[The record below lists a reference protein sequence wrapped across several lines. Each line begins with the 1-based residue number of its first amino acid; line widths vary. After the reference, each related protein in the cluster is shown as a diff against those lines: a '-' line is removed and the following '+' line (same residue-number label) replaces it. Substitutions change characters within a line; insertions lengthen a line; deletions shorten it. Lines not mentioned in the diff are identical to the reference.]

1 MELKAIGP
9 VSSAK
14 VLGLFYAAT
23 IGLVA
28 GVVVACVALAGAA
41 LGRGGEDVSPFLGSM
56 FGVAA
61 IVLLPVLYGVLGALG
76 GLILSGLYNVIAR
89 LVGAIQVTL
98 Q

>member
-14 VLGLFYAAT
+14 VLGLFYAA

-28 GVVVACVALAGAA
+28 GVVVACIALAGAA

-61 IVLLPVLYGVLGALG
+61 IVLLPVLYGVLGSLG
-76 GLILSGLYNVIAR
+76 GLILSSLYNAIAR
-89 LVGAIQVTL
+89 LVGGIQVTL

>member
-1 MELKAIGP
+1 MELKEIGP

-14 VLGLFYAAT
+14 VLGVFYAA
-23 IGLVA
+23 IGLIA
-28 GVVVACVALAGAA
+28 GVVVACIAVAGAA
-41 LGRGGEDVSPFLGSM
+41 LGNGVENVSPILGGM
-56 FGVAA
+56 FGVGA

-89 LVGAIQVTL
+89 LVGGIQVTL

>member
-14 VLGLFYAAT
+14 VLGLFYAA

-89 LVGAIQVTL
+89 LVGGIQVTL

>member
-14 VLGLFYAAT
+14 VLGLFYAA

-28 GVVVACVALAGAA
+28 GVVVACIALAGAA

-61 IVLLPVLYGVLGALG
+61 IVLLPVLYGVLGSLG
-76 GLILSGLYNVIAR
+76 GLILSSLYNVIAR
-89 LVGAIQVTL
+89 LVGGIQVTL

>member
-14 VLGLFYAAT
+14 VLGLFYAA

-28 GVVVACVALAGAA
+28 GVVVACVALAGAT

-89 LVGAIQVTL
+89 RVGGIQVTL

>member
-14 VLGLFYAAT
+14 VLGLFYAA

-28 GVVVACVALAGAA
+28 GVVVACIALAGAA

-61 IVLLPVLYGVLGALG
+61 IVLLPVLYGVLGSLG
-76 GLILSGLYNVIAR
+76 G
-89 LVGAIQVTL
+89 T
-98 Q
+98 

>member
-14 VLGLFYAAT
+14 VLGLFYAA

-89 LVGAIQVTL
+89 RVGGIQVTL

>member
-9 VSSAK
+9 VSSAR
-14 VLGLFYAAT
+14 VLGLFYAA

-28 GVVVACVALAGAA
+28 GVVVACIALAGAA

-89 LVGAIQVTL
+89 LVGGIQVTL

>member
-14 VLGLFYAAT
+14 VLGLFYAA

-41 LGRGGEDVSPFLGSM
+41 LGRGGDDVSPFLGSM

-89 LVGAIQVTL
+89 RVGGIQVTL